1 MYGRFLHGVSGGSLR
16 SSVAKRER
24 ERTVGHDEAAFDVM
38 NGALR
43 RNFQGPACRRGLC
56 D

>member
-1 MYGRFLHGVSGGSLR
+1 M
-16 SSVAKRER
+16 VAQ
-24 ERTVGHDEAAFDVM
+24 DEAAFDVM